1 LLRVNRARTIN
12 TVLGVPLFTPWN
24 LDEELPE
31 VDQDSILS
39 IANDLPEYQSLFKTQ
54 VNKQDAWRAR
64 HGYRKGK

>member
-1 LLRVNRARTIN
+1 
-12 TVLGVPLFTPWN
+12 VPLFTPWN

-64 HGYRKGK
+64 HGYRMKKG